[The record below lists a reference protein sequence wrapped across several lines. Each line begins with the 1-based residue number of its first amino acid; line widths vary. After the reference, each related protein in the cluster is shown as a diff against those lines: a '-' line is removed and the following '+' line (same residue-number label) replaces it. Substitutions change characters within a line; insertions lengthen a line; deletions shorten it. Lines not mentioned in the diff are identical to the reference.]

1 MDASNT
7 DTARTDE
14 PARDRQPV
22 AGRVWDTLTLGNRLS
37 RRTAVILWLMA
48 AVALALYSG
57 WSLIVAAGLSALVLS
72 VLPCAAMCALGLC
85 AVGSGKKCTTDT
97 NAANGDD
104 R

>member
-7 DTARTDE
+7 DTARLDDPVRAPQ
-14 PARDRQPV
+14 PA
-22 AGRVWDTLTLGNRLS
+22 AGWVWGTLTLGNRLP

-48 AVALALYSG
+48 VIALALYSG

-72 VLPCAAMCALGLC
+72 VLPCAALCALGLC
-85 AVGSGKKCTTDT
+85 AAGSGKKCTSDT
-97 NAANGDD
+97 KAANGDD